1 LHASKI
7 LLKGFSVSITK
18 KDVLYVAD
26 LARLALEDDEV
37 ELYTTQLQRI
47 ISYVEKLSALDTKG
61 VLPLAYTVTEGTPM
75 RDDVVTSSLNQED
88 ALANAPGR
96 AKGCFKVPKIIE

>member
-1 LHASKI
+1 
-7 LLKGFSVSITK
+7 VSITK

-26 LARLALEDDEV
+26 LARLALEEDEV

-47 ISYVEKLSALDTKG
+47 ISYVEKLSDLDTEG
-61 VLPLAYTVTEGTPM
+61 VLPLAYTITEGTPT
-75 RDDVVTSSLNQED
+75 RADVATGSIAHED

-96 AKGCFKVPKIIE
+96 ARGCFKVPKIIE